1 MGLLEEE
8 PPGPGRKEADDE
20 SGWILGA
27 PRPEGWVSK
36 SGSRFVSRWVGMMLK
51 KKKIYRELT
60 GAVEFKVLLE
70 VGMAEV
76 AL

>member
-1 MGLLEEE
+1 
-8 PPGPGRKEADDE
+8 
-20 SGWILGA
+20 
-27 PRPEGWVSK
+27 
-36 SGSRFVSRWVGMMLK
+36 MMLK
-51 KKKIYRELT
+51 KKKIYRALT